1 MDRNLDAFLA
11 VARTGSLTQACDQLR
26 VTQPSITKR
35 IANLEEEF
43 GAALFERHRRGMT
56 LTSAGRVFL
65 EHAKRIDTEYR
76 HSREKVAAI
85 GAAGISVLRVGAGP
99 LFHLL
104 YVAPLFKAL
113 SEAFPELSMELLTDA
128 NVRTIPML
136 MDGEL
141 DVVLGVIDPHVLDE
155 SIFVRRLAFV
165 EHGIVLRRDDPS
177 AKLPRVDP
185 ARFSDRKWV
194 IYTDD
199 PETEKTIGQYYLPL
213 GLEQPEVSV
222 RTTSFSTGLQ
232 LVSQGNFVMSAPLQL
247 ARTIEAQ
254 GLVIRPSHRGMPRR
268 EAGIHI
274 RKSSL
279 GFAAIQVLLETL
291 DKLDIPSGSAA
302 SRDSD

>member
-11 VARTGSLTQACDQLR
+11 VARSGSLTQACDQLR

-35 IANLEEEF
+35 IANLEDEL
-43 GAALFERHRRGMT
+43 GASLFERHRRGMT
-56 LTSAGRVFL
+56 LTPAGRVFL
-65 EHAKRIDTEYR
+65 EHANRIDAEYR

-136 MDGEL
+136 MEGKL
-141 DVVLGVIDPHVLDE
+141 DAVLGIIEPEVLD
-155 SIFVRRLAFV
+155 SSVFVQRVTYV
-165 EHGIVLRRDDPS
+165 EHGIVFRRDDPS
-177 AKLPRVDP
+177 AKFDRVDP
-185 ARFSDRKWV
+185 ARFSDKSWV

-199 PETEKTIGQYYLPL
+199 PETEKTIGRYYLPY
-213 GLEQPEVSV
+213 PAKPKVAV

-247 ARTIEAQ
+247 AKTIEAEN
-254 GLVIRPSHRGMPRR
+254 LVIRPPRRSMPRR
-268 EAGIHI
+268 QAGIHV
-274 RKSSL
+274 RRSSL
-279 GFAAIQVLLETL
+279 GFAAIQVLLKTL
-291 DKLDIPSGSAA
+291 DNLEIPSSLAD
-302 SRDSD
+302 RD